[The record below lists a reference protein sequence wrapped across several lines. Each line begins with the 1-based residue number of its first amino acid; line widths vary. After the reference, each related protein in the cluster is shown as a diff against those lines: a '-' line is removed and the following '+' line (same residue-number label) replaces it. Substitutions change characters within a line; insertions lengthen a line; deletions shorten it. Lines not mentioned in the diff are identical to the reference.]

1 MREYGTPAAVDIP
14 SSATLTDVVFGRAT
28 RSPAA
33 TVMRCKGGTVL
44 APAPAPA
51 DGSWRDVTA
60 GQFAGDVTALAKG
73 LIAAG
78 IAPGD
83 RVALMSRTRYEWTA
97 LDYAIWA
104 AGATTVPIYETSSA
118 EQVEWI
124 LSDSGARAL
133 VVETEAHLRTAAQ
146 SLGAAPAVSRIWLID
161 AADSQPAATPPAGV
175 GAVRGRARSAG
186 AGLAERGGGTSRAP
200 AESLS
205 ALVTAGAAIAD
216 AEVERRR
223 TSQTAAS
230 LATIIY
236 TSGTTGR
243 PKGCELTHG
252 NLLADVRNAV
262 HGQLPVIFE
271 TPGASTLLF
280 LPLAH
285 SFARI
290 IQVGCVEAGVVLGHT
305 PSTASLLD
313 DLASFR
319 PTFILAVPRVF
330 EKVYN
335 GAEQQASA
343 SPVKARIFY
352 AAAQTAIDWSK
363 ASGTGAIPL
372 KGALVPLRIRHALF
386 DRLVYAKLRAA
397 VGGRVGYAVSG
408 GAALGERLGHF
419 FRGAGI
425 TVLEGYGLT
434 ESSAA
439 ATVNR
444 PDRIKIGTVGQPL
457 PGVSVRIA
465 DDGEIFL
472 AGPTIFAGYWHND
485 AATTEAMADGWLR
498 TGDIGELD
506 EDGYLR
512 VTGRKKE
519 LIVTAGG
526 KNVAP
531 AVLEDRIRANLL
543 VSQAMVVGDG
553 RPYVACLITLDE
565 EAVQVWLARH
575 SRPAGTTIAKVAR
588 DPDMIADIQV
598 AVDEANQAVSRA
610 ESVRRFLILP
620 VDFTEQNGYL
630 TPSLKV
636 RRGVVMK
643 DFAAEIEALYA

>member
-1 MREYGTPAAVDIP
+1 MREYSTPVSVDIP
-14 SSATLTDVVFGRAT
+14 SSAGLTDVVFERAASEPGRV
-28 RSPAA
+28 
-33 TVMRCKGGTVL
+33 VMRRKGTTGN
-44 APAPAPA
+44 A
-51 DGSWRDVTA
+51 GWQDVTA
-60 GQFAGDVTALAKG
+60 RQFADDVTALAKG

-78 IAPGD
+78 IATGD
-83 RVALMSRTRYEWTA
+83 RVALMSRTRYEWTVA
-97 LDYAIWA
+97 DYAIWA

-124 LSDSGARAL
+124 LTDSGARAL
-133 VVETEAHLRTAAQ
+133 IAETPAHLQTAAETLAAA
-146 SLGAAPAVSRIWLID
+146 SGVGRVWMIEDDTAGDGAALAV
-161 AADSQPAATPPAGV
+161 P
-175 GAVRGRARSAG
+175 GRPVPV
-186 AGLAERGGGTSRAP
+186 EP
-200 AESLS
+200 LS
-205 ALVTAGAAIAD
+205 ALATAGAEITGEQVDQRRKSRCTAD
-216 AEVERRR
+216 
-223 TSQTAAS
+223 

-243 PKGCELTHG
+243 PKGCELSHG
-252 NLLADVRNAV
+252 NLLADVRNV
-262 HGQLPVIFE
+262 MHGWLPAIFE

-290 IQVGCVEAGVVLGHT
+290 IQVGCLESGVVLGHT
-305 PSTASLLD
+305 PSVASLLP

-335 GAEQQASA
+335 GAEQQASG
-343 SPVKARIFY
+343 SPVKSRIFH
-352 AAAQTAIDWSK
+352 AAAQTAIAWSQ
-363 ASGTGAIPL
+363 AAGTGAAVP
-372 KGALVPLRIRHALF
+372 GGGPGMPLRLRYALF

-397 VGGRVGYAVSG
+397 VGGRARYAVSG
-408 GAALGERLGHF
+408 GAPLGERLGHF

-444 PDRIKIGTVGQPL
+444 PEHIKIGTVGQPL
-457 PGVSVRIA
+457 PGVTVRIA

-472 AGPTIFAGYWHND
+472 GGPTIFGGYWHNE
-485 AATTEAMADGWLR
+485 AATAEVLADGWLR
-498 TGDIGELD
+498 TGDMGELD
-506 EDGYLR
+506 DDGYLR

-531 AVLEDRIRANLL
+531 AVLEDRIRAHPL
-543 VSQAMVVGDG
+543 VSQCLVVGDG

-565 EAVQVWLARH
+565 ESVDIWKARFPHLKDKAV
-575 SRPAGTTIAKVAR
+575 
-588 DPDMIADIQV
+588 ADLTEAPELHAELQA
-598 AVDEANQAVSRA
+598 AVDEANKAVSRA
-610 ESVRRFLILP
+610 EAVRRFRVLP
-620 VDFTEQNGYL
+620 GDFTEQDGYL

-636 RRGVVMK
+636 RRNVIVK
-643 DFAAEIEALYA
+643 DFAADIEALYS